1 MIAVEEF
8 ITLARVVKP
17 QGRHGEI
24 AVEVHSD
31 APDRFRPGLGLWAL
45 AEEDSR
51 RRKLEIKE
59 VWPHKG
65 FLVLSFAGVDS
76 ISDAEA
82 LVGCELQVPR
92 QERAQLEP
100 GWAYISDLV
109 GCTVCDGPREI
120 GRVEDVRFGAGEA
133 ALLVVR
139 EGNRELEI
147 PYAQAHLENL
157 DIEGKRI
164 RMRLPQGMLELDAPL
179 TPEEK
184 QQQQKRRGQ

>member
-17 QGRHGEI
+17 QGRHGEV

-31 APDRFRPGLGLWAL
+31 VPGRFHPGLSLWAL
-45 AEEDSR
+45 AEEDGR
-51 RRKLEIKE
+51 RRKLEVKE

-82 LVGCELQVPR
+82 LAGCELQVPCH
-92 QERAQLEP
+92 ERAQLEP

-120 GRVEDVRFGAGEA
+120 GRVEEVRLGAGEA
-133 ALLVVR
+133 PLLVVR

-184 QQQQKRRGQ
+184 QQQQKSRGQ

>member
-17 QGRHGEI
+17 QGRHGEV

-31 APDRFRPGLGLWAL
+31 VPGRFRPGLSLWAL

-82 LVGCELQVPR
+82 LAGCELQVPR
-92 QERAQLEP
+92 QDRAQLQP

-109 GCTVCDGPREI
+109 GCTVFDGPREI
-120 GRVEDVRFGAGEA
+120 GRVEGVRFGAGEA
-133 ALLVVR
+133 PLLVIR
-139 EGNRELEI
+139 KGNRELEI

-157 DIEGKRI
+157 DIEGQCI

>member
-1 MIAVEEF
+1 MIVEEF

-17 QGRHGEI
+17 QGRHGEV

-31 APDRFRPGLGLWAL
+31 VPGRFRPGLSLWAL
-45 AEEDSR
+45 DDNDR
-51 RRKLEIKE
+51 RCKLEIKE
-59 VWPHKG
+59 AWPHKG

-82 LVGCELQVPR
+82 LAGCELQIPR
-92 QERAQLEP
+92 GERAQLEP
-100 GWAYISDLV
+100 GWTYISDLV
-109 GCTVCDGPREI
+109 GCTVFDGLREI

-133 ALLVVR
+133 PLLIVR
-139 EGNRELEI
+139 EGNREREI

-164 RMRLPQGMLELDAPL
+164 HMLLPQGMLELDAPL
-179 TPEEK
+179 TQEEK
-184 QQQQKRRGQ
+184 QQQRRRGQ